1 MNGNVSCFDTE
12 RMTHTGNSQIVTK
25 LWNMNGRAT
34 LPQDG
39 FLRKGRE
46 ILTSSVNKVL
56 NFYCQLDK
64 NIVFEAFFVPS
75 TIAGRNSTAV
85 Y

>member
-39 FLRKGRE
+39 FLRKGGD
-46 ILTSSVNKVL
+46 IDVICKYGVKLLLS
-56 NFYCQLDK
+56 
-64 NIVFEAFFVPS
+64 A
-75 TIAGRNSTAV
+75 
-85 Y
+85 